1 MQEFADLLAESG
13 NAPGL
18 EVREEQVENRRYVR
32 RFSIYEERGLGISPN
47 RGCDENRNDEKRKSR
62 TTEREKAG
70 RRFRR
75 LLPRVSAEFSVVG
88 RNARHEWR
96 GNEDGEIANR
106 RILATARKALNDI
119 SEIARGDIPC
129 RTVHLASMVSRGSVS
144 ERDVSV

>member
-1 MQEFADLLAESG
+1 MREFADLLAESG

-18 EVREEQVENRRYVR
+18 EVREEQVESRRYVG
-32 RFSIYEERGLGISPN
+32 RFLIYEERVLGISPN
-47 RGCDENRNDEKRKSR
+47 RSCDENRDDEKRKSR
-62 TTEREKAG
+62 TTISSTSATSIGRIFTRWTKREG
-70 RRFRR
+70 
-75 LLPRVSAEFSVVG
+75 
-88 RNARHEWR
+88 R